1 MSFGSSVGL
10 CWQSHFA
17 SEKLGSTEK
26 ALSHSSRHA
35 FCLKYKKYSAK
46 IFSKWHQITPTFHG
60 VRQCDKGNP
69 SLVLEDLTNG

>member
-26 ALSHSSRHA
+26 ALSHSSRHV

-46 IFSKWHQITPTFHG
+46 LFPNGI
-60 VRQCDKGNP
+60 R
-69 SLVLEDLTNG
+69 SLQPFMEFDSVTRVIQAWYWKI